1 MPLPET
7 LGRKLLLFQQS
18 DPLKHWWS
26 LGEMRMCKRCEALFT
41 GNDIKLSE
49 DQDEVVHFHC
59 PTAGCQGTWE
69 DWEYPE
75 LHL

>member
-1 MPLPET
+1 
-7 LGRKLLLFQQS
+7 
-18 DPLKHWWS
+18 
-26 LGEMRMCKRCEALFT
+26 MRMCKRCEALFT

-49 DQDEVVHFHC
+49 DEDEVVHFHC